1 METPLILYVQELVA
15 IPTRAPNRPLA
26 WPGASHTRNFLLDI
40 DLEAC
45 FRGDSVAW
53 EAFMAN
59 TTGLVVAAIR
69 RTIGG
74 GNRPADLELEDIV
87 QAVYLKLVRND
98 CRLLRSYDPER
109 ASMSTWLTLVARS
122 TAIDTLR
129 RQRPSLAMVDEDTP
143 ERTKVEPEAPET
155 DLPLHILTARQRLVL
170 TLLFDDDRSV
180 PEAAAI
186 LGINEQTVRS
196 TKHKALERLR
206 AYFLTQESGP
216 GDSDAGKA
224 SGDDPATV
232 GVET

>member
-1 METPLILYVQELVA
+1 
-15 IPTRAPNRPLA
+15 
-26 WPGASHTRNFLLDI
+26 
-40 DLEAC
+40 
-45 FRGDSVAW
+45 
-53 EAFMAN
+53 MAN

-69 RTIGG
+69 RTIGS
-74 GNRPADLELEDIV
+74 GNRPADLELDDIV

-98 CRLLRSYDPER
+98 CRLLRTFDSER

-129 RQRPSLAMVDEDTP
+129 RQRQRPTMALVDEETP
-143 ERTKVEPEAPET
+143 EKQQAEAEPPPI

-206 AYFLTQESGP
+206 SYFQTHEGGAKDPDTGQSN
-216 GDSDAGKA
+216 
-224 SGDDPATV
+224 GDDPV
-232 GVET
+232 KIGVQN